1 MQHLQPEFLP
11 PGYMLRLWN
20 TRLLP
25 VRLRLHDVLRYRRG
39 QIRGLGRAHL
49 PAEPRRRP
57 GSSRARA
64 NRREKTREPYASA
77 RALIAFTSAAS
88 GSAL

>member
-1 MQHLQPEFLP
+1 MNVSIAGVVREFFIRDRLGELSFDIALFMQHLQPEFLA
-11 PGYMLRLWN
+11 PGTMRRLWN

-25 VRLRLHDVLRYRRG
+25 G
-39 QIRGLGRAHL
+39 
-49 PAEPRRRP
+49 
-57 GSSRARA
+57 RARA
-64 NRREKTREPYASA
+64 NQREKTREPYASA